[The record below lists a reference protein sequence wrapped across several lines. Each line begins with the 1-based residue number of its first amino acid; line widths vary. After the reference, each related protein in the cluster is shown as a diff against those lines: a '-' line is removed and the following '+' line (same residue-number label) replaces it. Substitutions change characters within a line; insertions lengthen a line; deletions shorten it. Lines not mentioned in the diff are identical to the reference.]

1 MKKKSL
7 SNSEEFFTAAERGD
21 VNKITSLLEA
31 GIDPNLQDEMGRTA
45 LYLAS
50 EEGHLE
56 IVKLLLRKG
65 AGVNIIG
72 PGGFRALDEA
82 SLSGHLEVVKLLIE
96 NGAKETRKAEH
107 IYTPL
112 YFPTLYM
119 STERRGTSGLEVV
132 RYLLNRGE
140 NPNATSEEGRTALHE
155 ASFNGHLEIVKIL
168 IEKGANINA
177 KAKNDRTPL
186 HEASEAGHFGVVEFL
201 IEKGADIEAQ
211 DKQGRTPLHEAA
223 RRAQLKAVAFLIQ
236 KWANIHAPNDYA
248 DIVKHLS
255 GSYTLLEVD
264 RLLKKL
270 GAKGAPPLSIVQ
282 KISKLLKDKG
292 KKQ

>member
-1 MKKKSL
+1 MKKNSI
-7 SNSEEFFTAAERGD
+7 SNSEKFFEAAEGGD
-21 VNKITSLLEA
+21 ISLVSAFLEA

-56 IVKLLLRKG
+56 IVKLLLKKG
-65 AGVNIIG
+65 AGVNTIG

-82 SLSGHLEVVKLLIE
+82 SLSGHFDVVKFLIE
-96 NGAKETRKAEH
+96 NGAKENRKVEH
-107 IYTPL
+107 IYIPL
-112 YFPTLYM
+112 YWPTLYM
-119 STERRGTSGLEVV
+119 STERGTSRLAIV

-168 IEKGANINA
+168 IEKGVNVNA
-177 KAKNDRTPL
+177 KAKDGSTSL
-186 HEASEAGHFGVVEFL
+186 HEASKEGFFDVVEFL
-201 IEKGADIEAQ
+201 IEKGADIEVQ

-223 RRAQLKAVAFLIQ
+223 RRGQLKAVAFLIQ
-236 KWANIHAPNDYA
+236 KWANIHALNDYA

-270 GAKGAPPLSIVQ
+270 GAKGAPPLSIVRE
-282 KISKLLKDKG
+282 ISKLLKKRN
-292 KKQ
+292 KTN